1 MDNLSYAK
9 GEGGI
14 IVLNLQ
20 ETGKNIKEIRE
31 VKGLSQEKAA
41 EKANISGNRWQE
53 IEYGRE
59 NMTVDTLRRIAAG
72 TRSIPHNTRDIKT
85 TRRRDPVDVDPD
97 MAPDRMEKGWD

>member
-41 EKANISGNRWQE
+41 EKANISRNRWQ
-53 IEYGRE
+53 
-59 NMTVDTLRRIAAG
+59 
-72 TRSIPHNTRDIKT
+72 
-85 TRRRDPVDVDPD
+85 
-97 MAPDRMEKGWD
+97 